1 MAKKKKEYDITLVF
15 DVIHETEKPISA
27 SILGKIRKNNLVN
40 GMRILSDKRIR
51 VYRFERLPIATDM
64 EDDIYKKTELFGEEI
79 EKMLHSC
86 SRFLTI
92 RKVFVFIVEV

>member
-27 SILGKIRKNNLVN
+27 SMLGKIRKNDLVN
-40 GMRILSDKRIR
+40 NMEILSDKRIR
-51 VYRFERLPIATDM
+51 VYRFERLPIATDI
-64 EDDIYKKTELFGEEI
+64 DGIDKKTELWGEEI

-86 SRFLTI
+86 SRFLII
-92 RKVFVFIVEV
+92 RKISVFIVEV